1 MNRLDRLT
9 AILIHLQTKRV
20 VRAQELSDRFNISL
34 RTVYRDVRS
43 LEEAGVPIGAEAGV
57 GYFLND
63 YHLPPVSFTNTEASA
78 LLLAG
83 KLIEKWAD
91 KSIRTEF
98 ESALFKIKSVLK
110 RHDQEH
116 LDDLDKL
123 VSVSNPVVRQP
134 YSDTLLT
141 TIQQAVARQHVLD
154 VLYHSGYNDA
164 VTRREVEPVGLYHYG
179 MAWHLIGYCRVRAD
193 YRDFRVDR
201 IRELTDTNQRFPRH
215 ERLSLQE
222 YLELIK
228 RKFDRPSVVATVIFE
243 KAIVRHLHEQ
253 KYIWGFLSEEDLG
266 EHVRIQLCTPFV
278 DGLARWLLS
287 YGKYVTI
294 EEPPLLLDK
303 MRSLAGE
310 VNAHYSK
317 AAAPNDPFSG
327 QTPENEGSDRRE
339 RKVQLSVV

>member
-20 VRAQELSDRFNISL
+20 VRAQELADRFNISL

-63 YHLPPVSFTNTEASA
+63 YHLPPVSFTNTEACA
-78 LLLAG
+78 LVLAG

-116 LDDLDKL
+116 LEDLDQL
-123 VSVSNPVVRQP
+123 MSVSNPVARQP
-134 YSDTLLT
+134 YSDSLLT
-141 TIQQAVARQHVLD
+141 TIQQAIARQHVLEIQ
-154 VLYHSGYNDA
+154 YHSGYNDA
-164 VTRREVEPVGLYHYG
+164 VTQREVEPVGLYHYG
-179 MAWHLIGYCRVRAD
+179 LAWHLIGYCRIRAD

-201 IRELTDTNQRFPRH
+201 IRELIDTNQRFPRQ

-228 RKFDRPSVVATVIFE
+228 SKFDRPSVIATVVFE

-266 EHVRIQLCTPFV
+266 EHIRIQLCTPFV

-287 YGKYVTI
+287 YGKFVTI
-294 EEPPLLLDK
+294 EEPPLLLSK
-303 MRSLAGE
+303 MRTLASE
-310 VNAHYSK
+310 VSTHYSETAVK
-317 AAAPNDPFSG
+317 DSE
-327 QTPENEGSDRRE
+327 QLMMINE
-339 RKVQLSVV
+339 

>member
-1 MNRLDRLT
+1 
-9 AILIHLQTKRV
+9 
-20 VRAQELSDRFNISL
+20 L
-34 RTVYRDVRS
+34 RTVYRDIRS

-78 LLLAG
+78 LLMAG
-83 KLIEKWAD
+83 KLLEKWAD

-116 LDDLDKL
+116 LDDLDQL
-123 VSVSNPVVRQP
+123 VSVSSPVVRQP
-134 YSDTLLT
+134 YSDSLLT
-141 TIQQAVARQHVLD
+141 TIQQAIARQHVLD
-154 VLYHSGYNDA
+154 ILYHSGYNDA
-164 VTRREVEPVGLYHYG
+164 VTQREIEPVGLYHYG
-179 MAWHLIGYCRVRAD
+179 MAWHLIGYCRIRAD

-228 RKFDRPSVVATVIFE
+228 RKFDRPSVIATVVFE
-243 KAIVRHLHEQ
+243 KHIVRHLQEQ
-253 KYIWGFLSEEDLG
+253 KYIWGYLNEEDLG
-266 EHVRIQLCTPFV
+266 DTVRFQFCTPFI

-287 YGKYVTI
+287 YGRFVTI
-294 EEPPLLLDK
+294 EEPPLLLAK
-303 MRSLAGE
+303 MQALANEISHHYNPVLFSPSPQPNPVTHADSTEPEE
-310 VNAHYSK
+310 VVMQASI
-317 AAAPNDPFSG
+317 
-327 QTPENEGSDRRE
+327 
-339 RKVQLSVV
+339 V